1 MTLGIMTKNMSGM
14 NAHNGE
20 SLLSVSL
27 RIRTLRSK
35 LSIWVSEPV
44 TVTLQE
50 VLYSF
55 SLFLL
60 PLENHFETI

>member
-1 MTLGIMTKNMSGM
+1 MTLGIMAKNMSGM

-35 LSIWVSEPV
+35 LSIWASGPV
-44 TVTLQE
+44 TVTIQKFFILFSSTLE
-50 VLYSF
+50 ESF
-55 SLFLL
+55 
-60 PLENHFETI
+60 